1 VRWQST
7 AILAVVL
14 LALGAF
20 YYVYEIRLGPER
32 EKTEGRKGRVFT
44 AEPADVTEV
53 DIKRTDGVV
62 KLKRDG
68 EAWQILEPVKG
79 RGDRGSIDETVTS
92 VVTAR
97 MDREI
102 EAAPK
107 ALADFG
113 LDKPAAEITAKL
125 KDGKSLGLLLG
136 AKSPTGVWVYARE
149 ADKPA
154 VFVVGESVLRDTTRP
169 VADFRDKTV
178 LAFDQKDVTG
188 LEIVTR
194 DDTIAV
200 EQADGRWR
208 LTRPRALPA
217 DADTIRDFLDKL
229 RGARVKEFVAEAPPS
244 LAPFGLDQPVRVAV
258 NTGRDKDRATKTL
271 LFGRADSAKK
281 GVYAM
286 RAGESAVLLIPD
298 EAWTAVP
305 KNVAMLRDKAV
316 VEVDRDKVTR
326 IEIESPK
333 GSVTL
338 AQENGRWKIT
348 APEAL
353 PADQVEAGAV
363 LFKLRELK
371 AQAFLTDDA
380 AGIPRYLAKPTV
392 RVSIGDPGTPTAR
405 TLLLAPS
412 PERRGGA
419 ATAYAG
425 VVGRGPVVLVD
436 GKALEEIG
444 RSADD
449 LRDRTLI
456 TGLEPRDIKRMRVR
470 AGNQTVVVERSGD
483 ADWKVVEGPRGAAKA
498 ATVDNL
504 LYALRA
510 LKWKTV
516 AAPTEAEP
524 ARYGLDVPTL
534 EVALLKAD
542 GSETATL
549 LIGKREGDQTW
560 VKLKAAP
567 AVYSVDAKQLGELPK
582 VPDDFKG

>member
-1 VRWQST
+1 
-7 AILAVVL
+7 
-14 LALGAF
+14 
-20 YYVYEIRLGPER
+20 
-32 EKTEGRKGRVFT
+32 
-44 AEPADVTEV
+44 
-53 DIKRTDGVV
+53 
-62 KLKRDG
+62 
-68 EAWQILEPVKG
+68 
-79 RGDRGSIDETVTS
+79 
-92 VVTAR
+92 
-97 MDREI
+97 
-102 EAAPK
+102 
-107 ALADFG
+107 
-113 LDKPAAEITAKL
+113 
-125 KDGKSLGLLLG
+125 
-136 AKSPTGVWVYARE
+136 VWVYARE

-244 LAPFGLDQPVRVAV
+244 LALFGLDQPVRVAV

-305 KNVAMLRDKAV
+305 KNVAVLRDKAV

>member
-1 VRWQST
+1 MRWQST

-244 LAPFGLDQPVRVAV
+244 LALFGLDQPVRVAV
-258 NTGRDKDRATKTL
+258 NTGRDNDRATKTL

-305 KNVAMLRDKAV
+305 KNVAVLRDKAV

-504 LYALRA
+504 LYGLRA

-524 ARYGLDVPTL
+524 ARYGLDAPTL

>member
-1 VRWQST
+1 MRWQST

-244 LAPFGLDQPVRVAV
+244 LALFGLDQPVRVAV

-305 KNVAMLRDKAV
+305 KNVAVLRDKAV

-504 LYALRA
+504 LYGLRA

-524 ARYGLDVPTL
+524 ARYGLDAPTL

>member
-1 VRWQST
+1 MRWQST

-32 EKTEGRKGRVFT
+32 EKTEGRKGRVFI

-79 RGDRGSIDETVTS
+79 RGDRGSIDETVAS

-244 LAPFGLDQPVRVAV
+244 LALFGLDQPVRVAV

-504 LYALRA
+504 LYGLRA

>member
-1 VRWQST
+1 V
-7 AILAVVL
+7 
-14 LALGAF
+14 
-20 YYVYEIRLGPER
+20 P
-32 EKTEGRKGRVFT
+32 
-44 AEPADVTEV
+44 
-53 DIKRTDGVV
+53 
-62 KLKRDG
+62 
-68 EAWQILEPVKG
+68 
-79 RGDRGSIDETVTS
+79 S

-97 MDREI
+97 MDRET
-102 EAAPK
+102 ESAPK

-194 DDTIAV
+194 EDTIAV

-258 NTGRDKDRATKTL
+258 ITGRDKDRATKTL
-271 LFGRADSAKK
+271 LFGRVDTAKK
-281 GVYAM
+281 GGYAM
-286 RAGESAVLLIPD
+286 RAGEAAVVLIPD

-305 KNVAMLRDKAV
+305 KNVAVLRDKAV

-380 AGIPRYLAKPTV
+380 A
-392 RVSIGDPGTPTAR
+392 
-405 TLLLAPS
+405 
-412 PERRGGA
+412 
-419 ATAYAG
+419 
-425 VVGRGPVVLVD
+425 
-436 GKALEEIG
+436 
-444 RSADD
+444 
-449 LRDRTLI
+449 
-456 TGLEPRDIKRMRVR
+456 
-470 AGNQTVVVERSGD
+470 
-483 ADWKVVEGPRGAAKA
+483 
-498 ATVDNL
+498 
-504 LYALRA
+504 
-510 LKWKTV
+510 
-516 AAPTEAEP
+516 
-524 ARYGLDVPTL
+524 
-534 EVALLKAD
+534 
-542 GSETATL
+542 
-549 LIGKREGDQTW
+549 
-560 VKLKAAP
+560 
-567 AVYSVDAKQLGELPK
+567 
-582 VPDDFKG
+582 